1 MSNVTVITGNI
12 FNSSCQ
18 TIVNTVNCV
27 GIMGAGI
34 ALECRLRYPDMYA
47 QYVKLCSEGAL
58 NVGKLWLYKGS
69 DRWILNFP
77 TKKHWKFP
85 SKEIYLRQGLEKF
98 VQSYSEKQIQSVAF
112 PLLGAQHGGL
122 DPEQS
127 LGLMQHYLAKCAI
140 PIEIYKY
147 DPAALDDVYDSFKAM
162 LRSKS
167 TDELKKATGLRS
179 NYIGLLKEAV
189 ELPNIH
195 QLNQLGAV
203 KGIGDKTLE
212 AAFAYMHTYKSLVSA
227 PGQQEFAL

>member
-1 MSNVTVITGNI
+1 MGNVKIVTGNI
-12 FNSSCQ
+12 FNSPCQ

-34 ALECRLRYPDMYA
+34 ALECRLRYPDMYT
-47 QYVKLCSEGAL
+47 QYVKLCSDRAL
-58 NVGKLWLYKGS
+58 DIGKLWLYKGC

-98 VQSYSEKQIQSVAF
+98 VQSHTEKQILSVAF

-127 LGLMQHYLAKCAI
+127 LGLMQHYLGRCEI

-147 DPAALDDVYDSFKAM
+147 DPTAADDVYDSFKTM

-167 TDELKKATGLRS
+167 VDELKRATGLRS

-212 AAFAYMHTYKSLVSA
+212 AAFAYTRNYESLGSA
-227 PGQQEFAL
+227 PGQQELAV

>member
-1 MSNVTVITGNI
+1 
-12 FNSSCQ
+12 
-18 TIVNTVNCV
+18 
-27 GIMGAGI
+27 MGAGI
-34 ALECRLRYPDMYA
+34 ALECRLRYPNMYT
-47 QYVKLCSEGAL
+47 QYVNLCNDGTL
-58 NVGKLWLYKGS
+58 DIGKLWLYKGS

-85 SKEIYLRQGLEKF
+85 SKEIYLRKGLEKF
-98 VQSYSEKQIQSVAF
+98 VQSYHEKQIQSIAF

-127 LGLMQHYLAKCAI
+127 LGLMQHYLGRCEI

-147 DPAALDDVYDSFKAM
+147 DPTAADDVYDSFKT
-162 LRSKS
+162 LLQSKS
-167 TDELKKATGLRS
+167 VDELKRATGLRS
-179 NYIGLLKEAV
+179 NYIELLKEAI

-212 AAFAYMHTYKSLVSA
+212 AAFAYMRTSDSPVSSS
-227 PGQQEFAL
+227 GQQEFAL

>member
-1 MSNVTVITGNI
+1 MSNITIVTGNI

-18 TIVNTVNCV
+18 TVVNTVNCV

-34 ALECRLRYPDMYA
+34 ALECRLRYPNMYA
-47 QYVKLCSEGAL
+47 QYVNLCNDGAL
-58 NVGKLWLYKGS
+58 DVGKLWLYKGN

-85 SKEIYLRQGLEKF
+85 SKEVYLRQGLEKF
-98 VQSYSEKQIQSVAF
+98 VQSYHEKKIESIAF

-127 LGLMQHYLAKCAI
+127 LGLMQHYLGRCEI

-147 DPAALDDVYDSFKAM
+147 DPNAADDVYDSFKTL

-167 TDELKKATGLRS
+167 VDELKRATGLRS
-179 NYIGLLKEAV
+179 NYIELLKDAV

-212 AAFAYMHTYKSLVSA
+212 TAFAYMRTSDSTVSGS
-227 PGQQEFAL
+227 GQQEFVL